1 MIGVGLEIWDEQ
13 TPQVLESN
21 NSRGKKDLHTTKVTP
36 DSYAQFVNALRY
48 SQDISQD
55 NAPDSESQY
64 RNQRQT
70 QPPNQRQEQGVAPQ
84 PPIQRQI
91 HPQNQQQGVAPQQQI
106 RYQNGVAPQLHQG
119 VSQGVAPQFHQ
130 GVSQGVAPQFHQGV
144 SQGVA
149 PQFHQ
154 GVSQGVAQQ
163 SNSEQIGFSPIHQF
177 GFSPAM
183 EEDSVSNSS
192 SLGSRRRKAFS
203 QKIKNNLNFKN
214 LISEVKVLKQIN
226 TLLIIFLAILILIL
240 CFKK

>member
-13 TPQVLESN
+13 TPQVLEN
-21 NSRGKKDLHTTKVTP
+21 NNPHGKKDLHTTKVTP

-48 SQDISQD
+48 SQGISQD

>member
-130 GVSQGVAPQFHQGV
+130 GVSQGVA
-144 SQGVA
+144 
-149 PQFHQ
+149 
-154 GVSQGVAQQ
+154 QQ

>member
-149 PQFHQ
+149 
-154 GVSQGVAQQ
+154 QQ